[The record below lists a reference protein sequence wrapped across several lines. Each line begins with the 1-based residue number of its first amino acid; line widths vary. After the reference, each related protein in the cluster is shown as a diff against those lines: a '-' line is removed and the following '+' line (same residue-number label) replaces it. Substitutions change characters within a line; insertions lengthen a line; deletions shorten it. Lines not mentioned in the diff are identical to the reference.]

1 MSKKY
6 ELNQSNRFSESL
18 LFWAKE
24 YLAHKALELFQKSKQ
39 NKVDDIIAA
48 KDEILHAK
56 NLLEVKYACNTL
68 IQKDLRS
75 LSKPL
80 GGVVSFYEYVL
91 KNTDSFSSINT
102 DFIYLYSNSL
112 HIAESTKRNHIDS
125 VIELLTYIEKSN
137 SDGFHF
143 NIEYDAVRTKKPK
156 AKVYDSMDAEEFIR
170 FSKEIT
176 QWGAKTEFERC
187 RNILICRILL
197 YSGITPK
204 ELVHLKLGESFIV
217 DKKSMYLK
225 LENRSVLLYLP
236 RNKLIK
242 YFNQYQELRAES
254 MHNYFFYGLS
264 NPNEMLD
271 TKKVN
276 EIVKLMLKAAKIERK
291 EMNATLLRVSLAVY
305 LYNYRKDGKQ
315 FPLSAIQQIMGHKN
329 RIDTENMIGFHAK
342 ECVNMSDVFLGEDF
356 S

>member
-1 MSKKY
+1 MTKKY
-6 ELNQSNRFSESL
+6 ELNQANRFSESL

-39 NKVDDIIAA
+39 SKVDDIIAS
-48 KDEILHAK
+48 KDAILNAQNITGLK
-56 NLLEVKYACNTL
+56 SACNAL
-68 IQKDLRS
+68 IQQDLRS

-80 GGVVSFYEYVL
+80 GGVMSFYEYAS
-91 KNTDSFSSINT
+91 KNTDSFSAIST
-102 DFIYLYSNSL
+102 DLIYSYSNSL

-125 VIELLTYIEKSN
+125 VIELLTYIENSN
-137 SDGFHF
+137 TDGFKF
-143 NIEYDAVRTKKPK
+143 NIEYNAARTKKAK
-156 AKVYDSMDAEEFIR
+156 AKVYDSMNAEEFVR

-204 ELVHLKLGESFIV
+204 ELVHLKLGESLIV
-217 DKKSMYLK
+217 DNKRMYLK

-254 MHNYFFYGLS
+254 THNYFFYGLS

-329 RIDTENMIGFHAK
+329 RVDTENMIGFHSK
-342 ECVNMSDVFLGEDF
+342 ECVKISDVF
-356 S
+356 

>member
-1 MSKKY
+1 MKISPLKSFKIY
-6 ELNQSNRFSESL
+6 QDNL

-39 NKVDDIIAA
+39 SKIDDIIAS
-48 KDEILHAK
+48 KDSILNAQNVAELK
-56 NLLEVKYACNTL
+56 SACNAL
-68 IQKDLRS
+68 IQRDLRS

-80 GGVVSFYEYVL
+80 GGVASFFEYAS
-91 KNTDSFSSINT
+91 KNTDSFLSINT
-102 DFIYLYSNSL
+102 DLIYSYSDSL
-112 HIAESTKRNHIDS
+112 HVVESTKRNYVDS
-125 VIELLTYIEKSN
+125 VIELLTYIDN
-137 SDGFHF
+137 TNTDGFKF
-143 NIEYDAVRTKKPK
+143 NIEYETARKKKPK
-156 AKVYDSMDAEEFIR
+156 PKVYDSMDAEEFVR
-170 FSKEIT
+170 FSEDLT
-176 QWGAKTEFERC
+176 QFKAKTDFERC

-204 ELVHLKLGESFIV
+204 ELVHLKLGESLIV
-217 DKKSMYLK
+217 DAKSMYLK

-236 RNKLIK
+236 RNKLIR
-242 YFNQYQELRAES
+242 YFNQYQELRKKS
-254 MHNYFFYGLS
+254 THDYFFYGLS
-264 NPNEMLD
+264 DPNEMLD

-276 EIVKLMLKAAKIERK
+276 EIVKTMLKVAKIERK

-315 FPLSAIQQIMGHKN
+315 FPLSSIQQIMGHKN

-342 ECVNMSDVFLGEDF
+342 ECVNISDVFLDEDF